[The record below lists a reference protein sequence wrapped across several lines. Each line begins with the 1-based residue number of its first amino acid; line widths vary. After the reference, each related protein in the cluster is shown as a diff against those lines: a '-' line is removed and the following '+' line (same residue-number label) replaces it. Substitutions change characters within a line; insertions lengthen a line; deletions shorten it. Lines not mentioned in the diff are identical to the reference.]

1 MNSGAISNRRSNNLR
16 KCDAAA
22 LYGYLRDH
30 MAAWGYDDI
39 RAACRLIADN
49 AKNTNTIGI
58 AIKALTMLNDL
69 RYPTGTKKRSHLL
82 HILRGELARL
92 LKGLPRL
99 DAGNRTP
106 RASSTV

>member
-1 MNSGAISNRRSNNLR
+1 MT
-16 KCDAAA
+16 
-22 LYGYLRDH
+22 
-30 MAAWGYDDI
+30 
-39 RAACRLIADN
+39 DN
-49 AKNTNTIGI
+49 ARNTNTIGI

-99 DAGNRTP
+99 DQDQDAPGNGYRLIDFATRDAP
-106 RASSTV
+106 ARPAAE

>member
-1 MNSGAISNRRSNNLR
+1 MNSGAISDRRIKQLAES
-16 KCDAAA
+16 DAAA

-49 AKNTNTIGI
+49 AKNTSTIGI

-69 RYPTGTKKRSHLL
+69 RYPTGTKKRSHML
-82 HILRGELARL
+82 HILRGELSRL
-92 LKGLPRL
+92 LKGLAPPRS
-99 DAGNRTP
+99 GP
-106 RASSTV
+106 GCPG

>member
-1 MNSGAISNRRSNNLR
+1 MNSAVMSNRRSNNLAES
-16 KCDAAA
+16 DAAA
-22 LYGYLRDH
+22 LYRYLRDH

-82 HILRGELARL
+82 HILRGEL
-92 LKGLPRL
+92 
-99 DAGNRTP
+99 DAALQGP
-106 RASSTV
+106 AAP